1 MDSGPAERQR
11 EELGAAAGPGT
22 SARLTDNS
30 HIYVDR
36 WILCN

>member
-1 MDSGPAERQR
+1 MDSER

-22 SARLTDNS
+22 SARLTDNT

-36 WILCN
+36 WIQ